1 MNGPKSNWGQ
11 PIAYHPLLAKFFGS
25 VNASIFFGQ
34 LAYWEP
40 RAGANR
46 GLGVY
51 KSAQEWTDETGLS
64 YREQTTARRVLT
76 DAGYMTETHR
86 RLEHRIYFRIEWGC
100 FNDAFTP
107 WLQSRGGAFAPDAP
121 NDENAIGEEQSA
133 ALPTTIKQLPN
144 DENAIGGARKRRSS
158 IGTEIT
164 SETTNINTSPD
175 GSVGKADPAES
186 VSRCPHDAIVS
197 LYHEALPEL
206 PRCRLMSDTRRRALT
221 TFWRWVL
228 SSKKSDGSRRATTA
242 EQALE
247 WIKAY
252 FERAAQNDFLMGRA
266 GRGSGHENWR
276 ADFDFLLTEKGKKQ
290 VIEKTV
296 DQA

>member
-1 MNGPKSNWGQ
+1 MSGPKANWGQ

-51 KSAQEWTDETGLS
+51 KSAQQWSDETGLS
-64 YREQTTARRVLT
+64 YREQTTARRILV
-76 DAGYMTETHR
+76 DAGYMAETHR

-100 FNDAFTP
+100 FNEAFGP
-107 WLQSRGGAFAPDAP
+107 WLHARGGAFAPDLANDENAVGHATDAHAP
-121 NDENAIGEEQSA
+121 NDESAIRGE
-133 ALPTTIKQLPN
+133 
-144 DENAIGGARKRRSS
+144 RKRRSS
-158 IGTEIT
+158 ITTETT
-164 SETTNINTSPD
+164 SENTYSNTSPD
-175 GSVGKADPAES
+175 GSVGKADLPH
-186 VSRCPHDAIVS
+186 VDRCPHDSIVS

-221 TFWRWVL
+221 AFWRWVL

-252 FERAAQNDFLMGRA
+252 FERASQNDFLMGRS
-266 GRGSGHENWR
+266 GRSTGHENWR
-276 ADFDFLLTEKGKKQ
+276 ADFDFLLSEKGKKQ